1 MQDIAQFS
9 QFLRKKG
16 SKLMKSFFGKKL
28 TEKAQ
33 NLCLQCMLIIS
44 IEFLEGQMHFISCVN
59 FQPSCCNML
68 CSRIFIL
75 HRLIRDERMTSRV
88 FFPPVEKFT
97 LLKSSRRS
105 WSYIILEMQDF
116 TSFRFIALYEQMH
129 LNNNSLLQMNGDF
142 LEGELHMTS
151 QKNICIQGYNS
162 GDLFEACTGI
172 HVCKQSVNCNFES
185 VNQILSCDP

>member
-59 FQPSCCNML
+59 FQPSSCNML
-68 CSRIFIL
+68 CFRIFIL

-116 TSFRFIALYEQMH
+116 TSFRFIALYEQMY
-129 LNNNSLLQMNGDF
+129 LNNNTGAPNEKIVQNHLNIALLNVQ
-142 LEGELHMTS
+142 
-151 QKNICIQGYNS
+151 IQAYFYPPKIFH
-162 GDLFEACTGI
+162 LFGFP
-172 HVCKQSVNCNFES
+172 S
-185 VNQILSCDP
+185 